1 MENTWEET
9 RNKYREAVIH
19 FLNRYDEQVSEH
31 IIDVMISVMMTRDNV
46 LQGGSFVQAVV
57 GNNLKETISRADT
70 DCSKNIR
77 IITICSQHCYVETEG
92 IHV

>member
-19 FLNRYDEQVSEH
+19 FLNRYNEQVSEH

>member
-1 MENTWEET
+1 MENNWEET
-9 RNKYREAVIH
+9 RNKYKEAVLH

-57 GNNLKETISRADT
+57 ANNLKESISRADT
-70 DCSKNIR
+70 DCSKNLR
-77 IITICSQHCYVETEG
+77 IITLCANFCYAEHEMNV
-92 IHV
+92 